1 MQNSFQLH
9 LHLLLILNESA
20 AKEKSTLAEKTAFY
34 HETSLY
40 LYNT

>member
-1 MQNSFQLH
+1 MQDNFQLH
-9 LHLLLILNESA
+9 LHLLLIHNESA
-20 AKEKSTLAEKTAFY
+20 TLEKSTLAEKIAFY